1 MLEKFLRG
9 GVNVRGVFVLGGNC
23 PGGICPGVI
32 VRGVI
37 VRGVIVLIPV
47 HCHYISLVRNVCVLQ
62 LASCAMCVYV
72 CRVCDGQSEEKRG
85 GHEHSE
91 TIRDT
96 GPTASRPLR
105 RTVDGSLLLSCALD

>member
-37 VRGVIVLIPV
+37 VRGVIVLIPLCAPQNV
-47 HCHYISLVRNVCVLQ
+47 NRKILSTNICPCQSRQSLKAFVQAQTWKQPKTGNVSA
-62 LASCAMCVYV
+62 ASAF
-72 CRVCDGQSEEKRG
+72 E
-85 GHEHSE
+85 
-91 TIRDT
+91 
-96 GPTASRPLR
+96 
-105 RTVDGSLLLSCALD
+105 